1 MIYKYTL
8 YGKVH
13 NSERPVSYSASI
25 PLGLTQAELWE
36 RVMSFSKAF
45 DLTKLELS

>member
-13 NSERPVSYSASI
+13 NSERTVSCSVSI
-25 PLGLTQAELWE
+25 PLGLTQAEVWE
-36 RVMSFSKAF
+36 SVMSFAKAF